1 MRKKNMSVLGVLLLV
16 VGLAACG
23 QDDATNSDQPSIEQ
37 GEEVANTSCINC
49 HGGDLTGQLGPDLHK
64 LSVTE
69 EELVEILIKGKGA
82 MPPGTAPDHE
92 EDVAAYLMTIQ
103 N

>member
-1 MRKKNMSVLGVLLLV
+1 MRKKNISVLGVLLLA

-23 QDDATNSDQPSIEQ
+23 QEDATDPNKPSIEA

-64 LSVTE
+64 LSFTE
-69 EELVEILIKGKGA
+69 EELVEILVKGKDA
-82 MPPGTAPDHE
+82 MPPGTATDHE

-103 N
+103 E